1 MRGRVEVQ
9 LRSVCTAKRRLRWG
23 DGVKDAM
30 RELRR
35 ELGERA
41 GYAYRG
47 GRGDANSDITRQ
59 VRCCARAWDGTRER
73 GVEGERDGERGGESE
88 TQHEMLMDHVLL
100 HSTPQR

>member
-1 MRGRVEVQ
+1 MELKRQCENCAENSESARDMHIEADEEMR
-9 LRSVCTAKRRLRWG
+9 T
-23 DGVKDAM
+23 M
-30 RELRR
+30 
-35 ELGERA
+35 
-41 GYAYRG
+41 
-47 GRGDANSDITRQ
+47 DITRQ